1 MNIQINAFSMGLYEY
16 ELYYYKIGGCIALT
30 AMYSLYQQKYILVH
44 VNPIMVSIAL
54 SEVELLLALMGF
66 YNNLQMMYIM

>member
-1 MNIQINAFSMGLYEY
+1 MGLHEY
-16 ELYYYKIGGCIALT
+16 ELYYHKIGGCIALT
-30 AMYSLYQQKYILVH
+30 AAYSLYQQKYILVH

-54 SEVELLLALMGF
+54 NEVELLLTLMGF